1 MSLKLG
7 KSFDRSYD
15 MRIPILDGHYN
26 ISMYF
31 SKKSTFL
38 LFKVDPDF
46 TTSEF
51 KHNVKI
57 NMYKNLESSK
67 FCETFIKLHNY
78 RKDTLDIL
86 NQFDKIKDE
95 YTSDVSFILNET
107 ITLSKVHLHDKDIY
121 DTLNIYGFTM
131 TSYNNEFAFII
142 TERHNILKRLAK
154 KIVRTSGIQI
164 STTPA
169 LNLLDEF
176 HQESRLCGK
185 AGSEIRRPTDEII
198 KFSDAEKEAIIDDST
213 SR

>member
-1 MSLKLG
+1 M
-7 KSFDRSYD
+7 F
-15 MRIPILDGHYN
+15 
-26 ISMYF
+26 F

-46 TTSEF
+46 ATSEF

-78 RKDTLDIL
+78 RKDTLDIS

-95 YTSDVSFILNET
+95 YTSDISFILNET
-107 ITLSKVHLHDKDIY
+107 IILSKVHLHDKDIY

-142 TERHNILKRLAK
+142 TERHNILKRLGK

-176 HQESRLCGK
+176 HQESKLYGK
-185 AGSEIRRPTDEII
+185 AGSETRRPTDEII
-198 KFSDAEKEAIIDDST
+198 KFSDAEKEAILNDPT
-213 SR
+213 ER

>member
-7 KSFDRSYD
+7 KSFDRSYNI
-15 MRIPILDGHYN
+15 RIPILDGHYN
-26 ISMYF
+26 IGMFF

-78 RKDTLDIL
+78 RKDTLDIS

-95 YTSDVSFILNET
+95 YTSDISFILNET
-107 ITLSKVHLHDKDIY
+107 LTLSKIHLYDKDIY

-142 TERHNILKRLAK
+142 TERHNVLKRLGK

-164 STTPA
+164 ATTPA
-169 LNLLDEF
+169 LNLLNEF
-176 HQESRLCGK
+176 HQEGKMCGK
-185 AGSEIRRPTDEII
+185 AGIEIRKPSDEII
-198 KFSDAEKEAIIDDST
+198 KFSDAEKEAIIDDPT